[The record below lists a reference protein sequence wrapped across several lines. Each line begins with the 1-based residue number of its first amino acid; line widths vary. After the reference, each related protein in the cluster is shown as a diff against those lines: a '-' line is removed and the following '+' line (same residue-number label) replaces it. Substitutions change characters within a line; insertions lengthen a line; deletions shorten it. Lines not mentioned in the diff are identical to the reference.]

1 MELIRFP
8 ELFELI
14 KISKSQVYRLEKRG
28 SFPKR
33 IRLSQRTI
41 AWQLNEVMDWIE
53 QKKEATN
60 V

>member
-8 ELFELI
+8 ELFKLI

-28 SFPKR
+28 RFPKR

-41 AWQLNEVMDWIE
+41 AWQLNEVMEWIE

-60 V
+60 A